1 MFTNFA
7 AERGTPLKIG
17 TTEVD
22 FEYSPKVIR
31 LQKKLTEFMQ
41 TRVLPAEAIA
51 AKQIADKPN
60 HWGAPPIVTELKAAA
75 KNAGL
80 WNLFLPEKGGAG
92 LTNLEY
98 APLAELT
105 GWSPQLAP
113 ESLNCNPPDT
123 GNMELLARF
132 GTDEQ
137 KARWLEPLLAGEIR
151 SCFSMTEPDV
161 ASSDAANVRLAIAE
175 DGDDWVLT
183 GRKWWSSAAMR
194 EDCRIALVMGITDPD
209 APAGSRHSIV
219 LVPMDTP
226 GVNIIRSTS
235 VLGFDDRHEGGHA
248 EIFYDHVR
256 VPKANLLGE
265 RGKGF
270 AVAQARLGPGRI
282 HHCMRLIGMAE
293 RAIALM
299 TERARTR
306 VAFGKALSEEGVV
319 QATIADARVKVDAAR
334 LMVLR
339 AAWRMDVNGPKEAR
353 HDIAAA
359 KIMVPLTVKW
369 IVDEAM
375 QIFGGAGMSQDTPL
389 AMLYSQ
395 ARFLQIAD
403 GPDQVHRRSLAR
415 TEFKATPALKEVR
428 G

>member
-1 MFTNFA
+1 MDFA
-7 AERGTPLKIG
+7 
-17 TTEVD
+17 
-22 FEYSPKVIR
+22 YSPKVDELR
-31 LQKKLTEFMQ
+31 EKLAEFVQ
-41 TRVLPAEAIA
+41 DRVLPAETIA
-51 AKQIADKPN
+51 AQQLASKPDF
-60 HWGAPPIVTELKAAA
+60 WGAPPIMADLKATA
-75 KNAGL
+75 KRRGL
-80 WNLFLPEKGGAG
+80 WNLFLPEGGGAG

-113 ESLNCNPPDT
+113 EALNCNAPDT
-123 GNMELLARF
+123 GNMELLARY
-132 GTDEQ
+132 GTENQ
-137 KARWLEPLLAGEIR
+137 KQRWLAPLLAGEIR
-151 SCFSMTEPDV
+151 SCFSMAEPDV
-161 ASSDAANVRLAIAE
+161 ASSDASNVRLDIAE

-183 GRKWWSSAAMR
+183 GRKWWTTAALR
-194 EDCRIALVMGITDPD
+194 EDNRVAMVMGVTDPD

-219 LVPMDTP
+219 LVPTDAP
-226 GVNIIRSTS
+226 GVRIERSTT
-235 VLGFDDRHEGGHA
+235 VLGFDDRHEGGHG
-248 EIFYDHVR
+248 EIVYDRVR
-256 VPKANLLGE
+256 VPKANLLGP

-293 RAIALM
+293 RAIALT

-306 VAFGKALSEEGVV
+306 VAFGRPLADEGVV
-319 QATIADARVKVDAAR
+319 QATIADARIKVDAAR

-339 AAWRMDVNGPKEAR
+339 AAWRMDVEGPKAAR

-359 KIMVPLTVKW
+359 KVMVPSTAKW
-369 IVDEAM
+369 IIDEAM
-375 QIFGGAGMSQDTPL
+375 QIFGGAGLSEDTPL

-415 TEFKATPALKEVR
+415 AEFTATPVIREVR
-428 G
+428 R

>member
-1 MFTNFA
+1 M
-7 AERGTPLKIG
+7 
-17 TTEVD
+17 D
-22 FEYSPKVIR
+22 FEYSPKVRDLQSR
-31 LQKKLTEFMQ
+31 LTAFMQ
-41 TRVLPAEAIA
+41 DRVLPAEAIA
-51 AKQIADKPN
+51 AEQLAAKPDW
-60 HWGAPPIVTELKAAA
+60 WGAPPIMTDLKAAA
-75 KNAGL
+75 KRQGL
-80 WNLFLPEKGGAG
+80 WNLFLPAREGAG

-105 GWSPQLAP
+105 GWSPTIAP
-113 ESLNCNPPDT
+113 EAVNCNPPDT
-123 GNMELLARF
+123 GNMELLHLY
-132 GTDEQ
+132 GTPEQ
-137 KARWLEPLLAGEIR
+137 KQEWLVPLLDGEIR

-161 ASSDAANVRLAIAE
+161 ASSDANNIRLEIADE
-175 DGDDWVLT
+175 GDEWVLT
-183 GRKWWSSAAMR
+183 GRKWWSTAALRDDNRVAM
-194 EDCRIALVMGITDPD
+194 VMGVTDPD
-209 APAGSRHSIV
+209 APVGSRHSIV

-226 GVNIIRSTS
+226 GVEIVRSTS
-235 VLGFDDRHEGGHA
+235 VLGFDDRHEGGHG
-248 EIFYDHVR
+248 EIVYNGVR
-256 VPKANLLGE
+256 VPKANLLGP

-306 VAFGKALSEEGVV
+306 VAFGKPLADEGVV
-319 QATIADARVKVDAAR
+319 QATVADARIAVDAAR
-334 LMVLR
+334 LTVLR
-339 AAWRMDVNGPKEAR
+339 AAWRMDVEGAKAAR

-359 KIMVPLTVKW
+359 KVLVPLTVKK
-369 IVDEAM
+369 IVDDAI
-375 QIFGGAGMSQDTPL
+375 QIFGGAGLSQDTPL

-415 TEFKATPALKEVR
+415 AEFAATPVLSEVR

>member
-1 MFTNFA
+1 MDFA
-7 AERGTPLKIG
+7 
-17 TTEVD
+17 
-22 FEYSPKVIR
+22 YSPKVEELR
-31 LQKKLTEFMQ
+31 SKLTAFMQ
-41 TRVLPAEAIA
+41 DRILPAEVIA
-51 AKQIADKPN
+51 AQQLADKPDY
-60 HWGAPPIVTELKAAA
+60 WGAPPIMADLKTAA
-75 KNAGL
+75 KRQGL
-80 WNLFLPEKGGAG
+80 WNLFLPEDGGAG

-105 GWSPQLAP
+105 GWSPHLAP
-113 ESLNCNPPDT
+113 EALNCNAPDT

-137 KARWLEPLLAGEIR
+137 KAQWLAPLLDGEIR

-161 ASSDAANVRLAIAE
+161 ASSDASNVRLEIAD

-183 GRKWWSSAAMR
+183 GRKWWTTAALRDDTRVAM
-194 EDCRIALVMGITDPD
+194 VMGVTDPD

-226 GVNIIRSTS
+226 GVHVERSTT
-235 VLGFDDRHEGGHA
+235 VLGFDDRHEGGHG
-248 EIFYDHVR
+248 EIVYDRVR
-256 VPKANLLGE
+256 VPKANLLGP

-293 RAIALM
+293 RAIALT
-299 TERARTR
+299 TERARAR
-306 VAFGKALSEEGVV
+306 VAFGKPLADEGVV
-319 QATIADARVKVDAAR
+319 QATVADARIKLDAAR

-339 AAWRMDVNGPKEAR
+339 AAWRMDVEGAKAAR

-359 KIMVPLTVKW
+359 KVMVPLTVKW
-369 IVDEAM
+369 ILDEAI
-375 QIFGGAGMSQDTPL
+375 QIFGGAGLSQDTPL

-415 TEFKATPALKEVR
+415 AEFGATPTLREVR

>member
-1 MFTNFA
+1 MDFA
-7 AERGTPLKIG
+7 
-17 TTEVD
+17 
-22 FEYSPKVIR
+22 YSPKAEELR
-31 LQKKLTEFMQ
+31 EKLTAFMQ
-41 TRVLPAEAIA
+41 DRILPAEAIA
-51 AKQIADKPN
+51 AGQLAGKPDF
-60 HWGAPPIVTELKAAA
+60 WGAPPVMADLEAAA
-75 KNAGL
+75 KRQGL
-80 WNLFLPEKGGAG
+80 WNLFLPATGGAG
-92 LTNLEY
+92 LTNLDY

-105 GWSPQLAP
+105 GWSPHLAP
-113 ESLNCNPPDT
+113 EALNCNAPDT
-123 GNMELLARF
+123 GNMELLARY

-137 KARWLEPLLAGEIR
+137 KKQWLAPLLEGEIR

-161 ASSDAANVRLAIAE
+161 ASSDAANVRLEIAE
-175 DGDDWVLT
+175 DGEDWVLT
-183 GRKWWSSAAMR
+183 GRKWWTTAALR
-194 EDCRIALVMGITDPD
+194 EDCRVAMVMGVTDPE

-226 GVNIIRSTS
+226 GMHVERSTT
-235 VLGFDDRHEGGHA
+235 VLGFDDRHEGGHG
-248 EIFYDHVR
+248 EILYDRVR
-256 VPKANLLGE
+256 VPKANLLGP

-306 VAFGKALSEEGVV
+306 VAFGKPLADEGVV
-319 QATIADARVKVDAAR
+319 QATVADARIKVDAAR

-339 AAWRMDVNGPKEAR
+339 AAWRMDVEGAKAAR
-353 HDIAAA
+353 HEIAAA
-359 KIMVPLTVKW
+359 KVLVPQTAKW
-369 IVDEAM
+369 IIDEAM

-415 TEFKATPALKEVR
+415 AEFAATPALHEVR

>member
-1 MFTNFA
+1 MDFA
-7 AERGTPLKIG
+7 
-17 TTEVD
+17 
-22 FEYSPKVIR
+22 YSPKVEELR
-31 LQKKLTEFMQ
+31 SKLTAFMQ
-41 TRVLPAEAIA
+41 DRILPAEVIA
-51 AKQIADKPN
+51 AQQLASKPDY
-60 HWGAPPIVTELKAAA
+60 WGAPPIMADLKTAA
-75 KNAGL
+75 KRQGL
-80 WNLFLPEKGGAG
+80 WNLFLPEDGGAG

-105 GWSPQLAP
+105 GWSPHLAP
-113 ESLNCNPPDT
+113 EALNCNAPDT

-137 KARWLEPLLAGEIR
+137 KVQWLAPLLDGEIR

-161 ASSDAANVRLAIAE
+161 ASSDASNVRLEVAD

-183 GRKWWSSAAMR
+183 GRKWWTTAALRDDTRVAM
-194 EDCRIALVMGITDPD
+194 VMGVTDPD

-226 GVNIIRSTS
+226 GVHVERSTT
-235 VLGFDDRHEGGHA
+235 VLGFDDRHEGGHG
-248 EIFYDHVR
+248 EIVYDRVR
-256 VPKANLLGE
+256 VPKANLLGP

-293 RAIALM
+293 RAIALT

-306 VAFGKALSEEGVV
+306 VAFGKPLADEGVV
-319 QATIADARVKVDAAR
+319 QATVADARIKLDAAR

-339 AAWRMDVNGPKEAR
+339 AAWRMDVEGAKAAR

-359 KIMVPLTVKW
+359 KVMVPLTVKW
-369 IVDEAM
+369 ILDEAI
-375 QIFGGAGMSQDTPL
+375 QIFGGAGLSQDTPL

-415 TEFKATPALKEVR
+415 AEFGATPPLREVR

>member
-1 MFTNFA
+1 MDFA
-7 AERGTPLKIG
+7 
-17 TTEVD
+17 
-22 FEYSPKVIR
+22 YSPKVEELR
-31 LQKKLTEFMQ
+31 SKLTAFMQ
-41 TRVLPAEAIA
+41 DRILPAEVIA
-51 AKQIADKPN
+51 AQQLASKPDY
-60 HWGAPPIVTELKAAA
+60 WGAPPIMADLKTAA
-75 KNAGL
+75 KRQGL
-80 WNLFLPEKGGAG
+80 WNLFLPEDGGAG

-105 GWSPQLAP
+105 GWSPHLAP
-113 ESLNCNPPDT
+113 EALNCNAPDT

-137 KARWLEPLLAGEIR
+137 KAQWLAPLLDGEIR

-161 ASSDAANVRLAIAE
+161 ASSDASNVRLEIAD

-183 GRKWWSSAAMR
+183 GRKWWTTAALRDDTRVAM
-194 EDCRIALVMGITDPD
+194 VMGVTDPD

-226 GVNIIRSTS
+226 GVHVERSTT
-235 VLGFDDRHEGGHA
+235 VLGFDDRHEGGHG
-248 EIFYDHVR
+248 EIVYDRVR
-256 VPKANLLGE
+256 VPKANLLGP

-293 RAIALM
+293 RAIALT

-306 VAFGKALSEEGVV
+306 VAFGKPLADEGVV
-319 QATIADARVKVDAAR
+319 QATVADARIKLDAAR

-339 AAWRMDVNGPKEAR
+339 AAWRMDVEGAKAAR

-359 KIMVPLTVKW
+359 KVMVPLTVKW
-369 IVDEAM
+369 ILDEAI
-375 QIFGGAGMSQDTPL
+375 QIFGGAGLSQDTPL

-415 TEFKATPALKEVR
+415 AEFGATPTLREVR